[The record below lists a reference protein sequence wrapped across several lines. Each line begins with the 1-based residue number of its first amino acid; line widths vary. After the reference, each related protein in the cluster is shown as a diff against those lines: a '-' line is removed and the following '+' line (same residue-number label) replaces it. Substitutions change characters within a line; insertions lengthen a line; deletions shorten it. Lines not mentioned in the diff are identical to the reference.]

1 MVILHPNSRDIRKPT
16 SYELFIKWKLSYKI
30 PMNWTERRQCVCM
43 RLLRKHSRASV
54 SHTPCTAEPCS
65 ATHHTEPP
73 GFSIFD
79 INQRHFLKSIS
90 LFYLCAV
97 WVDPFFSEAKTHLTL
112 LSRCPLVHFILRW
125 SLGSWDWGELGLKA
139 FTITPLSLS
148 KACLKSAPP
157 ISTDSLSLSLAPV
170 IQA

>member
-1 MVILHPNSRDIRKPT
+1 MNCSSNGNCL
-16 SYELFIKWKLSYKI
+16 IKYL
-30 PMNWTERRQCVCM
+30 WTEPRGGCVYACGCSENIPE
-43 RLLRKHSRASV
+43 RLFL
-54 SHTPCTAEPCS
+54 TPPALQSPAAWLTTQAK
-65 ATHHTEPP
+65 PP

-79 INQRHFLKSIS
+79 INQRHFFKSIS

-139 FTITPLSLS
+139 FNITPLSLS